1 MNQALRATVRTR
13 SGGRC
18 EYCLLP
24 ETALGPGDF
33 HAEHVIAR
41 CHGGGDG
48 PENLAWACAYCN
60 VFKGPN
66 LSGRDPD
73 SGELVRLFNPRDD
86 LWADHF
92 LLQDDRIAGRTAI
105 GRTTVWVLRMNQ
117 ELMLRLR
124 ASLRREGRFGMP

>member
-1 MNQALRATVRTR
+1 MNRALGAAVRAR

-18 EYCLLP
+18 EYCRLP

-41 CHGGGDG
+41 CHGGSDE

-60 VFKGPN
+60 LFKGPN

-73 SGELVRLFNPRDD
+73 SGELVRLFHPRSD
-86 LWADHF
+86 LWSDHF
-92 LLQDDRIAGRTAI
+92 LLRDARVVGRTAV
-105 GRTTVWVLRMNQ
+105 GRTTVWMLRRNQ
-117 ELMLRLR
+117 ELMCRVR
-124 ASLRREGRFGMP
+124 ASLRREGRV